1 MNSKKSKNIT
11 GNIKEI
17 VGLKT
22 PMNYDAEVAVL
33 GAMLLSKEAVSKVT
47 SIFANDD
54 KGVRKTSDDNSK
66 VFYDERHREIYKA
79 ILELDKKN
87 IIPDIIALQDHLSKQ
102 GTLELVGGSIYLLE
116 LSNKVSSAT
125 FVETHARIVQEYYFR
140 RCLIE
145 LSEEILRNSYN
156 ESVDI
161 LEEIDNTEA
170 KIFAIAEKRIRKNYK
185 TMATL
190 AMETNKLIQE
200 LYGSKNKLGVHGVT
214 TGFSSLDRILNG
226 GLQKSDLVILAARP
240 AMGKTALALTFALNA
255 ALIGKKPVAFFSLEM
270 DSKQLVLRMLSSISM
285 LNLKVAR
292 NLNDTEW
299 GKIATGM
306 GLLRDLPLYF
316 DDSPSLSIMEL
327 RSKCRRLKVEHQIEL
342 IVIDYLQLVLSLKAE
357 TREREISIISST
369 LKQIARELEVPVLAL
384 SQLNRGVETRTG
396 KDKIPL
402 LADLRESGSI
412 EQDADVVMFIH
423 RPEYYEKNEATIEA
437 NQWKNLAQIII
448 SKHRNGATGI
458 VNLSFIPE
466 FVKFTER
473 EMNIAAPT
481 TIYRD
486 NNTTQYQYIDSNEN
500 VEIENEYD
508 KEDIIF

>member
-1 MNSKKSKNIT
+1 
-11 GNIKEI
+11 
-17 VGLKT
+17 
-22 PMNYDAEVAVL
+22 MNYDDVVAVL

-200 LYGSKNKLGVHGVT
+200 LYGSKNKLGVSV
-214 TGFSSLDRILNG
+214 
-226 GLQKSDLVILAARP
+226 
-240 AMGKTALALTFALNA
+240 
-255 ALIGKKPVAFFSLEM
+255 
-270 DSKQLVLRMLSSISM
+270 
-285 LNLKVAR
+285 
-292 NLNDTEW
+292 
-299 GKIATGM
+299 
-306 GLLRDLPLYF
+306 
-316 DDSPSLSIMEL
+316 
-327 RSKCRRLKVEHQIEL
+327 
-342 IVIDYLQLVLSLKAE
+342 
-357 TREREISIISST
+357 
-369 LKQIARELEVPVLAL
+369 
-384 SQLNRGVETRTG
+384 
-396 KDKIPL
+396 
-402 LADLRESGSI
+402 
-412 EQDADVVMFIH
+412 
-423 RPEYYEKNEATIEA
+423 
-437 NQWKNLAQIII
+437 
-448 SKHRNGATGI
+448 
-458 VNLSFIPE
+458 
-466 FVKFTER
+466 
-473 EMNIAAPT
+473 
-481 TIYRD
+481 
-486 NNTTQYQYIDSNEN
+486 
-500 VEIENEYD
+500 
-508 KEDIIF
+508 